1 MKTTILLILFIA
13 YCSNIFGQGLTLF
26 NDNYLH
32 EIHFNNVD
40 TMTFINTENY
50 QNVDMMVDGVT
61 TTAVGLK
68 QKGNISASHGNNK
81 MPFKI
86 KTNEY
91 VNGQEYDGIRE
102 FTLNNSFQDPS
113 MMREKMTYDLSG
125 EMGLYHLRTAY
136 AKVFIDNKYWGVYTI
151 VEGKD
156 EMFDHIFG
164 NRNGDAIES
173 TDFGN
178 LCYEGANKLNY
189 YNSTLGDYIYI
200 VDNGSSNTA
209 WSRFITMLEK
219 ANNTATNYVS
229 TVESYLNI
237 VDFTKYQA
245 MNVYLLN
252 FDSYIGYIGNQVYFY
267 DGNTN
272 IWQIIP
278 WDFNASFGLWNTLNY
293 GPISY
298 PIMPVDIYNGC
309 IASNINTNPTLENLY
324 YSTMCDLTTTYM
336 DTTVFN
342 TRIDNWKSQIAAA
355 VYADWR
361 KDFTNSAFDNATDYG
376 YYWHTGEQVP
386 AMKTFV
392 KARYETISAAL
403 QNINFNCT
411 TSTNSLLTDKSNF
424 EISPNPAT
432 DKIYI
437 RFDKTVWNE
446 VVNYEIMN
454 TNGQIVQKGKVDNST
469 IFILNLNSGLFI
481 LKCFDRNGNIATR
494 RVLVTY

>member
-1 MKTTILLILFIA
+1 MKITTLLIFFVA
-13 YCSNIFGQGLTLF
+13 YYSNIFGQGLTLF

-50 QNVDMMVDGVT
+50 QNVNMIVDGVT
-61 TTAVGLK
+61 TASVGLK

-81 MPFKI
+81 IPFKI

-91 VNGQEYDGIRE
+91 VSGQEYDGIRE

-113 MMREKMTYDLSG
+113 MMREKMNYDLSG
-125 EMGLYHLRTAY
+125 EMGLYNLRTAY
-136 AKVFIDNKYWGVYTI
+136 AKVFMDNQYWGVYTI

-156 EMFDHIFG
+156 EMFDHVFG

-173 TDFGN
+173 TDFGD
-178 LCYEGANKLNY
+178 LCYEGANKSNY
-189 YNSTLGDYIYI
+189 YNSTLGDYVYI
-200 VDNGSSNTA
+200 VDNGSNSTA
-209 WSRFITMLEK
+209 WSRFITMLDK

-229 TVESYLNI
+229 TVDDYLNI

-252 FDSYIGYIGNQVYFY
+252 FDSYIGYVGNQVYFY
-267 DGNTN
+267 DENTN
-272 IWQIIP
+272 IWQVIP

-293 GPISY
+293 SPISY

-324 YSTMCDLTTTYM
+324 YSTMCDLTTNYM
-336 DTTVFN
+336 DTTIFN
-342 TRIDNWKSQIAAA
+342 AKIDGWKAQISTA

-361 KDFTNSAFDNATDYG
+361 KDFANSDFDNATDYG
-376 YYWHTGEQVP
+376 YYWHNGEQVP
-386 AMKTFV
+386 AMKTFTKV
-392 KARYETISAAL
+392 RYETITAAL
-403 QNINFNCT
+403 QNLNFNCT
-411 TSTNSLLTDKSNF
+411 TSTNSPLTNQPNF

-437 RFDKTVWNE
+437 NFDKTVWNE
-446 VVNYEIMN
+446 IVNYEIMN
-454 TNGQIVQKGKVDNST
+454 TNGQIVQKGKVDNS
-469 IFILNLNSGLFI
+469 IILINNLNNGLFI
-481 LKCFDRNGNIATR
+481 LKCFDENGNVATR
-494 RVLVTY
+494 RFLVTY